1 METMTSVPGVIFSPN
16 DQELLQFYLTNKNF
30 NPHLLPLNH
39 IQQLHSINDFHPDEL
54 TALYPPINQN
64 EWYFYYPNNNNNNN
78 NKKRSNRKAK
88 GGTWHGNAT
97 KKKIFDEQ
105 NNEIGVK
112 RTLDFKDL
120 NKTLTY
126 WKMTEYQLTQSNHP
140 QQCNWML
147 CKIYKMKSKELKNKI
162 ENEYK
167 EQNTKR
173 QKLMEPNNEQ
183 GYQKEAVTEEAVR
196 TENEVVVEEQEPTL
210 DEPICQ
216 NRIAAATQDIDEPKP
231 KPKKQPPKNSRYDVV
246 LKGFYDRP
254 SIRSKTTRTFR

>member
-16 DQELLQFYLTNKNF
+16 DQELLQFYLTNKNL

-64 EWYFYYPNNNNNNN
+64 EWYFYCPNNNNNNN
-78 NKKRSNRKAK
+78 NKKRSTRKAK
-88 GGTWHGNAT
+88 CGTWHGNAT

-167 EQNTKR
+167 EQNAKR

-183 GYQKEAVTEEAVR
+183 GYQKEAVT
-196 TENEVVVEEQEPTL
+196 L

-216 NRIAAATQDIDEPKP
+216 NSIAAATQDIDEPKP

>member
-16 DQELLQFYLTNKNF
+16 DQELLQFYLTNKNL

-78 NKKRSNRKAK
+78 NNNKKRSTRKAK

-140 QQCNWML
+140 QQCHWML

-167 EQNTKR
+167 EQNAKR

-216 NRIAAATQDIDEPKP
+216 NKIG
-231 KPKKQPPKNSRYDVV
+231 YD
-246 LKGFYDRP
+246 DARH
-254 SIRSKTTRTFR
+254 

>member
-16 DQELLQFYLTNKNF
+16 DQELLQFYLTNKNL

-64 EWYFYYPNNNNNNN
+64 EW
-78 NKKRSNRKAK
+78 
-88 GGTWHGNAT
+88 
-97 KKKIFDEQ
+97 
-105 NNEIGVK
+105 
-112 RTLDFKDL
+112 TLDFKDL

-140 QQCNWML
+140 EQCNWML

-167 EQNTKR
+167 EQNAKR

-196 TENEVVVEEQEPTL
+196 TENEVVAEEQEPTL

>member
-16 DQELLQFYLTNKNF
+16 DQELLQFYLNNKNF

-78 NKKRSNRKAK
+78 NNKRSNRKAK

-167 EQNTKR
+167 EQNAKR
-173 QKLMEPNNEQ
+173 QKLMESNNEQ

-196 TENEVVVEEQEPTL
+196 TENEVVAEEQEPTL

>member
-16 DQELLQFYLTNKNF
+16 DQELLQFYLTNKNL

-54 TALYPPINQN
+54 TALYPPINEN
-64 EWYFYYPNNNNNNN
+64 EW
-78 NKKRSNRKAK
+78 
-88 GGTWHGNAT
+88 
-97 KKKIFDEQ
+97 
-105 NNEIGVK
+105 
-112 RTLDFKDL
+112 TLDFKDL

-126 WKMTEYQLTQSNHP
+126 WKMIEYQLTQSNHP

-147 CKIYKMKSKELKNKI
+147 CKIYKMKSKELKSKI

-167 EQNTKR
+167 EQNAKR

-196 TENEVVVEEQEPTL
+196 TENEVVAEEQEPTL
-210 DEPICQ
+210 DEPICR

-254 SIRSKTTRTFR
+254 SIRSKTTRTFH